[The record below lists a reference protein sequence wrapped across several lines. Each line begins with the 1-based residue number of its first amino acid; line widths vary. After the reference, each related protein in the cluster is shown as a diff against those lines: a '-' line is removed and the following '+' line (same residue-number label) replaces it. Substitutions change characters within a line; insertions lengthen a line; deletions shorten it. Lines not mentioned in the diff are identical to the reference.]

1 MMKLKRCVIAL
12 IVLPTGG
19 CTLFSPYVPSAKIES
34 SVSEC
39 TPGFTTQDSQTIGPS
54 EASDGGKKTI
64 TTKTIT
70 TTRTVNFKCNSS
82 TLKLS
87 NKLKEHFQ
95 SSAAS
100 LSRTSN
106 STTIAIAGL
115 LGLGA
120 YKGITDGGKSQIAA
134 LATGAGTLYGAHSAM
149 YTPTREQLF
158 QRGVKALN
166 CLDGFYADIT
176 PEIGEQLAEHYKATR
191 ADAWP
196 VYEER
201 YETAFEIAVFHANS
215 YRDRVLGVAAD
226 LNILLSNAQPT
237 PAESNAKIASAIYN
251 SIPDIGENGSTGQ
264 KLLNVRQQSQVAA
277 IFPKLER
284 WVKRIE
290 FADNR
295 ISKSNPDSCNL
306 QGVPVIR
313 ILGIENQGSVTMEPG
328 TTSTHAITNASSLL
342 TSGVYPTGSEADKQ
356 AVSAML
362 ISEGGNFAIRL
373 EAKSATEK
381 PVVIKITDNGNG
393 GLSTSFML
401 DVKAPGDKPGDQDEE
416 VHEQEPEEP
425 EPEKPDQPQET
436 TQQAPH

>member
-1 MMKLKRCVIAL
+1 
-12 IVLPTGG
+12 
-19 CTLFSPYVPSAKIES
+19 
-34 SVSEC
+34 
-39 TPGFTTQDSQTIGPS
+39 
-54 EASDGGKKTI
+54 
-64 TTKTIT
+64 
-70 TTRTVNFKCNSS
+70 
-82 TLKLS
+82 
-87 NKLKEHFQ
+87 
-95 SSAAS
+95 
-100 LSRTSN
+100 
-106 STTIAIAGL
+106 
-115 LGLGA
+115 
-120 YKGITDGGKSQIAA
+120 
-134 LATGAGTLYGAHSAM
+134 M

>member
-1 MMKLKRCVIAL
+1 MKLKRCVIAL
-12 IVLPTGG
+12 IVIPASG

-34 SVSEC
+34 RMSEC
-39 TPGFTTQDSQTIGPS
+39 RPGLTTQDNQTIGPS
-54 EASDGGKKTI
+54 ETSDGDKKTT

-70 TTRTVNFKCNSS
+70 TTKTVSFQCNSS

-106 STTIAIAGL
+106 STTLAIAGL

-120 YKGITDGGKSQIAA
+120 YKGVTDGGKSQIAA

-176 PEIGEQLAEHYKATR
+176 PEIGEQLAEHYKTTR

-196 VYEER
+196 AYEER
-201 YETAFEIAVFHANS
+201 YETAFEIAIFHANS

-251 SIPDIGENGSTGQ
+251 SIPEIGENSLTGQ
-264 KLLNVRQQSQVAA
+264 KLLNARQQSQVAA

-284 WVKRIE
+284 WVKRTK

-313 ILGIENQGSVTMEPG
+313 ILGIENQSSVTMAPG
-328 TTSTHAITNASSLL
+328 TISTHALANTSSLL
-342 TSGVYPTGSEADKQ
+342 TSGVYPTGPETDKQ
-356 AVSAML
+356 AVSAIL
-362 ISEGGNFAIRL
+362 ISEGGSFAIRL
-373 EAKSATEK
+373 EAKSVTTK
-381 PVVIKITDNGNG
+381 PVAIKITDNGNG

-401 DVKAPGDKPGDQDEE
+401 DVKAPGDELEDEE
-416 VHEQEPEEP
+416 VHEPEE
-425 EPEKPDQPQET
+425 PDQPQ
-436 TQQAPH
+436 